1 MYNIK
6 NKIIYLF
13 LLIIF
18 LVSINTITNAKY
30 VIDKNISIANINI
43 DRTKPVIEVIQI
55 KNTNKGYEKYA
66 NKTHTITVT
75 IKIIEKNIKEVHL
88 DKEHIDL
95 FVGDKN
101 VIPNSI
107 NVNKIKEDDEVY
119 ELVFTGINENGN
131 LNVNIKEGAVIDK
144 ASWENEPV
152 NVDTQIMIDNIAPE
166 GILTEQPIDG
176 GKVNADINL
185 SEQIRNLEGWKFSED
200 KLNINK
206 EFTNNIS
213 YELPIMDFAG
223 NVTIIKIDITKAT
236 YINISYASHN
246 SEVGWTCGYGNY
258 DVAGKKAI
266 QRNPMFK
273 TEALAFNIS
282 GNVDT
287 DFLQARAFVY
297 THWGEGIIGECN
309 TSGLLY
315 NYGYNPN
322 DGTYKT
328 MKSDDLVTIEGRKHF
343 QLGGSGINLELST
356 GINGGEPIP
365 FILARK
371 YTYGISGI
379 NLKLKDYSQFS
390 VIYQILVNDVGW
402 ISACSDGQ
410 ECMYDQKKPMS
421 AFRVALVPKS
431 EKQFVLDTW
440 NKDVGTFNIK

>member
-13 LLIIF
+13 LLVIF
-18 LVSINTITNAKY
+18 LLSVNTITSAKY
-30 VIDKNISIANINI
+30 VIDKNMLIANINI

-55 KNTNKGYEKYA
+55 KNTNEGYEKYA

-75 IKIIEKNIKEVHL
+75 IKIIEKNIKDVYL
-88 DKEHIDL
+88 DKQHIDL
-95 FVGDKN
+95 FVGDKS
-101 VIPNSI
+101 VIPN
-107 NVNKIKEDDEVY
+107 NLTVNKIQANENIY
-119 ELVFTGINENGN
+119 ELVFNGISENGN
-131 LNVNIKEGAVIDK
+131 LNINIKKGTVIDK
-144 ASWENEPV
+144 AGWENEVV
-152 NVDTQIMIDNIAPE
+152 NINTQIVIDNIAPE
-166 GILTEQPIDG
+166 GIFTEQSIDV
-176 GKVNADINL
+176 GKVNANIKL
-185 SEQIRNLEGWKFSED
+185 SEQIRNLDGWQFSED
-200 KLNINK
+200 NLNINK
-206 EFTNNIS
+206 DFTNNIS

-223 NVTIIKIDITKAT
+223 NVSKVNIDITKAT

-258 DVAGKKAI
+258 DIAGKKAI
-266 QRNPMFK
+266 QENPIYK

-297 THWGEGIIGECN
+297 THWGEGITGKCR

-322 DGTYKT
+322 HDTYKT
-328 MKSDDLVTIEGRKHF
+328 MNSEGLVTIEGKKYF
-343 QLGGSGINLELST
+343 QLGGSGINAKQST
-356 GINGGEPIP
+356 GTNGGNPIP
-365 FILARK
+365 DEISRQ
-371 YTYGISGI
+371 YHYGISGI

-390 VIYQILVNDVGW
+390 VIYQIFINKVGW

-410 ECMYDQKKPMS
+410 DCMYNQKKPMS

-440 NKDVGTFNIK
+440 NKDIGSFNIK

>member
-1 MYNIK
+1 MYKIK

-18 LVSINTITNAKY
+18 LLSINTITSAKY
-30 VIDKNISIANINI
+30 VIDKNMSIANINI

-55 KNTNKGYEKYA
+55 KNTNEGYEKYA

-75 IKIIEKNIKEVHL
+75 IKIIEKNIKDVYL

-101 VIPNSI
+101 VVPKSFT
-107 NVNKIKEDDEVY
+107 VNKIQENENIY
-119 ELVFTGINENGN
+119 ELVFDGISENGN
-131 LNVNIKEGAVIDK
+131 LNINIKEGTVIDK
-144 ASWENEPV
+144 AGWKNEVV

-166 GILTEQPIDG
+166 GLLTEQPIDG
-176 GKVNADINL
+176 GKVDANIKL
-185 SEQIRNLEGWKFSED
+185 SEQIRDLEGWKLSED
-200 KLNINK
+200 KLNLNK

-223 NVTIIKIDITKAT
+223 NVSIIKIDITKAT

-266 QRNPMFK
+266 ERDARFK
-273 TEALAFNIS
+273 TEALAFNIN
-282 GNVDT
+282 GNVDA

-297 THWGEGIIGECN
+297 THWGEGIIGKCR
-309 TSGLLY
+309 TSGLVY
-315 NYGYNPN
+315 NYGYNPTN
-322 DGTYKT
+322 GAYKT
-328 MKSDDLVTIEGRKHF
+328 MNSEDLVTIEGREYF
-343 QLGGSGINLELST
+343 QFGGSGINFEQST

-365 FILARK
+365 FDLARV
-371 YTYGISGI
+371 YTYGISGM
-379 NLKLKDYSQFS
+379 NLRLKDYSQFS

>member
-18 LVSINTITNAKY
+18 LLSVNTITSAKY
-30 VIDKNISIANINI
+30 VIDKNMLIANINI

-55 KNTNKGYEKYA
+55 KNTNEGYEKYA

-75 IKIIEKNIKEVHL
+75 IKIIEKNIKDVYL
-88 DKEHIDL
+88 DKQHIDL
-95 FVGDKN
+95 FVGDKS
-101 VIPNSI
+101 VIPN
-107 NVNKIKEDDEVY
+107 NLTVNKIQANENIY
-119 ELVFTGINENGN
+119 ELVFNGISENGN
-131 LNVNIKEGAVIDK
+131 LNINIKKGTVIDK
-144 ASWENEPV
+144 AGWENEVV
-152 NVDTQIMIDNIAPE
+152 NINTQIVIDNIAPE
-166 GILTEQPIDG
+166 GIFTEQSIDV
-176 GKVNADINL
+176 GKVNANIKL
-185 SEQIRNLEGWKFSED
+185 SEQIRNLDGWQFSED
-200 KLNINK
+200 NLNINK
-206 EFTNNIS
+206 DFTNNIS

-223 NVTIIKIDITKAT
+223 NVSKVNIDITKAT

-258 DVAGKKAI
+258 DIAGKKAI
-266 QRNPMFK
+266 QENPIYK

-297 THWGEGIIGECN
+297 THWGEGITGKCR

-322 DGTYKT
+322 HDTYKT
-328 MKSDDLVTIEGRKHF
+328 MNSEGLVTIEGKKYF
-343 QLGGSGINLELST
+343 QLGGSGINAKQSIGT
-356 GINGGEPIP
+356 NGGNPIP
-365 FILARK
+365 DEISRQ
-371 YTYGISGI
+371 YHYGISGI

-390 VIYQILVNDVGW
+390 VIYQIFINKVGW

-410 ECMYDQKKPMS
+410 DCMYNQKKPMS

-431 EKQFVLDTW
+431 EKQFVLNTW
-440 NKDVGTFNIK
+440 NKDIGSFNIK

>member
-18 LVSINTITNAKY
+18 LLSVNTITSAKY
-30 VIDKNISIANINI
+30 VIDKNMLIANINI

-55 KNTNKGYEKYA
+55 KNTNEGYEKYA

-75 IKIIEKNIKEVHL
+75 IKIIEKNIKDVYL
-88 DKEHIDL
+88 DKQHIDL
-95 FVGDKN
+95 FVGDKS
-101 VIPNSI
+101 VIPN
-107 NVNKIKEDDEVY
+107 NLTVNKIQANENIY
-119 ELVFTGINENGN
+119 ELVFNGISENGN
-131 LNVNIKEGAVIDK
+131 LNINIKKGTVIDK
-144 ASWENEPV
+144 AGWENEVV
-152 NVDTQIMIDNIAPE
+152 NINTQIVIDNIAPE
-166 GILTEQPIDG
+166 GIFTEQSIDV
-176 GKVNADINL
+176 GKVNANIKL
-185 SEQIRNLEGWKFSED
+185 SEQIRNLDGWQFSED
-200 KLNINK
+200 NLNINK
-206 EFTNNIS
+206 DFTNNIS

-223 NVTIIKIDITKAT
+223 NVSKVNIDITKAT

-258 DVAGKKAI
+258 DIAGKKAI
-266 QRNPMFK
+266 QENPIYK

-297 THWGEGIIGECN
+297 THWGEGITGKCR

-322 DGTYKT
+322 HDTYKT
-328 MKSDDLVTIEGRKHF
+328 MNSEGLVTIEGKKYF
-343 QLGGSGINLELST
+343 QLGGSGINAKQST
-356 GINGGEPIP
+356 GTNGGNPIP
-365 FILARK
+365 DEISRQ
-371 YTYGISGI
+371 YHYGISGI

-390 VIYQILVNDVGW
+390 VIYQIFINKVGW

-410 ECMYDQKKPMS
+410 DCMYNQKKPMS

-440 NKDVGTFNIK
+440 NKDIGSFNIK

>member
-6 NKIIYLF
+6 NKIIYLI

-18 LVSINTITNAKY
+18 LLSINTITSAKY
-30 VIDKNISIANINI
+30 VIDKNMSIANINI

-55 KNTNKGYEKYA
+55 KNTNEGYEKYA

-75 IKIIEKNIKEVHL
+75 IKIIEKNIKDIYL

-101 VIPNSI
+101 VVPSSL
-107 NVNKIKEDDEVY
+107 NVNKIQGNDNIY
-119 ELVFTGINENGN
+119 ELVFYGISENGN
-131 LNVNIKEGAVIDK
+131 LNINIKEGTVIDK
-144 ASWENEPV
+144 AGWKNEVV
-152 NVDTQIMIDNIAPE
+152 NINTQIMIDNIAPE
-166 GILTEQPIDG
+166 GIFTEQSIDV
-176 GKVNADINL
+176 GKVNANIKL
-185 SEQIRNLEGWKFSED
+185 SEQIRNLDGWKFSED
-200 KLNINK
+200 NLNINK
-206 EFTNNIS
+206 DFTNNIS

-223 NVTIIKIDITKAT
+223 NVSKVKIDITKAT

-266 QRNPMFK
+266 QENPIYK

-297 THWGEGIIGECN
+297 THWGEGITGKCR

-322 DGTYKT
+322 DGTYRT
-328 MKSDDLVTIEGRKHF
+328 MNSDSLVTIEGKKHF
-343 QLGGSGINLELST
+343 QLGGSGINAKQST
-356 GINGGEPIP
+356 GTNGGNPIP
-365 FILARK
+365 DEISRQ
-371 YTYGISGI
+371 YHYGISGI

-390 VIYQILVNDVGW
+390 VIYQIFINEVGW

-410 ECMYDQKKPMS
+410 DCMYNQKKPMS

-440 NKDVGTFNIK
+440 NKDIGTFNIE